1 MKIIKAVLRY
11 WFAIVSALSFL
22 VGWGMLAHSLKPVQ
36 PVQAATANVS
46 SLPSLP
52 SLPPIQAFGSGGGNG
67 SGSGLN
73 FAAPST
79 QSNLG
84 APLLR
89 SGGS

>member
-1 MKIIKAVLRY
+1 MKIIKTALHY
-11 WFAIVSALSFL
+11 WFAVVSVLSFL

-36 PVQAATANVS
+36 PVQAATANIS
-46 SLPSLP
+46 SLP
-52 SLPPIQAFGSGGGNG
+52 SLPPIQAFGSGSG

-79 QSNLG
+79 QSNLA